1 MEAGIKGYSE
11 LEVVFE
17 NTAKALGSGLVE
29 VFATPAMIA
38 LMENTAAESIMPY
51 LEEGLGSVGTKLNV
65 THDAATPIGMTVRCE
80 STLVEVDGRR
90 LVFTVEAFDDA
101 GKIGAGTHERFII
114 QTDKFL
120 AKVNAKK
127 AAAGK

>member
-38 LMENTAAESIMPY
+38 MMENTAAESIMPH

-65 THDAATPIGMTVRCE
+65 THDAATPIGMKVHCNSE
-80 STLVEVDGRR
+80 LIEVDGRR
-90 LVFTVEAFDDA
+90 LVFKVEAFDDA
-101 GKIGAGTHERFII
+101 GKIGGGIHERFII

-127 AAAGK
+127 AAIAK